1 MKRFILTISLIAA
14 ISAATFAQIPP
25 DWDTNPPKDTAQ
37 RKYAVG
43 ISQPSASE
51 QEAYRGARQDA
62 VQQFASSIATRF
74 QGQTDITV
82 QSQFLS
88 SGIEDAYTVYL
99 ETSSFSTNVP
109 ITGVSEQ
116 ARKIETV
123 SGRYVARVLAAMSG
137 EDYEKARQYVENEEA
152 AFLAYRFFSQR
163 NLFPAAANQKPAG
176 FEDYYSWL
184 RNNCVIITIDDPNPT
199 AMLEQIDQFIKKL
212 YKNAAVFAQIING
225 RGARI
230 VYNSGKYYD
239 GILRALQGTALFTI
253 QRESAHLTL
262 KPVKADTLA
271 ALRNAVSAM
280 KDSAKFV
287 ITGLET
293 IQTQSGETANS
304 GTIVINQFKIIAS
317 RQFNMQAVNY
327 TVPSQYLSGFVDED
341 GIIRHIQNNRDAFP
355 ARYLIICRSETKL
368 DKGMSEYRIP
378 PMVNASCH
386 FTLYDIV
393 TGETLQS
400 DTAQT
405 AAGGFSPSNLEDRAV
420 IDESRRALQFLYNAK
435 TQPGLEAIMKGVF
448 EGL

>member
-1 MKRFILTISLIAA
+1 MKKLILLISLLAT
-14 ISAATFAQIPP
+14 SAALYAQIPP
-25 DWDTNPPKDTAQ
+25 DWDTNPPRDTAHL
-37 RKYAVG
+37 KYAVG
-43 ISQPSASE
+43 VSQPSATE
-51 QEAYRGARQDA
+51 QEAYRGAWQNA

-82 QSQFLS
+82 QSQSLS
-88 SGIEDAYTVYL
+88 SGVEDAYTVYL

-109 ITGVSEQ
+109 ITGVKEQ

-123 SGRYVARVLAAMSG
+123 SGRFVARVLAVMSG

-163 NLFPAAANQKPAG
+163 NLFTAAANQKPAG
-176 FEDYYSWL
+176 YDDYYSWL
-184 RNNCVIITIDDPNPT
+184 RNNCVIISIDDPSPN
-199 AMLEQIDQFIKKL
+199 ALLEQLDQFIRKL
-212 YKNAAVFAQIING
+212 YKNAVVFAQIING

-262 KPVKADTLA
+262 KPAKANTLA
-271 ALRNAVSAM
+271 DLRAAVAAM
-280 KDSAKFV
+280 KDSGRFV

-293 IQTQSGETANS
+293 IQTQGGETANS
-304 GTIVINQFKIIAS
+304 GTIVINQFKTIAS
-317 RQFNMQAVNY
+317 RSFNMQAVNF
-327 TVPSQYLSGFVDED
+327 TIPAQFLSGFVDED
-341 GIIRHIQNNRDAFP
+341 GIIRHIQNNSSAFP

-368 DKGMSEYRIP
+368 DKGLPEYKIP

-400 DTAQT
+400 ETAQT
-405 AAGGFSPSNLEDRAV
+405 SAGAFSPSNLEDRTV
-420 IDESRRALQFLYNAK
+420 IEEARRALQFLYNAK

-448 EGL
+448 DRL